1 MLRSKWNPAF
11 AWLPVESIIH
21 DRQWEYY
28 AAINASNDVGESTV
42 FIEFMLSAAKASL
55 IEVIN
60 TSDEMSEGKIDKAAL
75 RWNKIQ
81 TYLQTH
87 DYIINA
93 DVRELWCIIGDGKP
107 DSCWVGIG
115 EKAYKIPDRW
125 ILEI

>member
-93 DVRELWCIIGDGKP
+93 DVRELWCIIGDGKQ

-115 EKAYKIPDRW
+115 EKAYKIPDSW